1 MAKDLDDLTAD
12 ELEALSKKKRAAEKA
27 GKPVSAHSLNVS
39 VDLGDPDQ
47 VKLARKLGFLSAEE
61 EEKAEEEE
69 EATDDDDEKPARG
82 GYFKD

>member
-61 EEKAEEEE
+61 EEKAEEKE
-69 EATDDDDEKPARG
+69 EAPADDEKPARG